1 MQKLFEFN
9 QRKIMLWLLCMY
21 MLVEI
26 KYCENKTGKLPGK
39 YNDKK
44 ETVKRTKATDIEEQR

>member
-1 MQKLFEFN
+1 
-9 QRKIMLWLLCMY
+9 MY